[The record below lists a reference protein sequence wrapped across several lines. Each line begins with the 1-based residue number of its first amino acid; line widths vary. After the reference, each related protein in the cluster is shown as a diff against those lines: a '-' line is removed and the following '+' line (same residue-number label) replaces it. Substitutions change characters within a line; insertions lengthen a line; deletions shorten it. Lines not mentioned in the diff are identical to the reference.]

1 MKSQNITRDAAIK
14 GGLWSAVDR
23 FGRQGVQFVVQL
35 ILARLLLPEDF
46 GLIAMVTVV
55 VQIASVFVRA
65 GFGAGIIQK
74 ETLDQTDASTAFWLN
89 MGLALVVYGILFS
102 GAPWIAFFY
111 NEPELS
117 LLTRVLA
124 LNLITGGIN
133 NIQISLLQRNLEFK
147 KIFLSTLPGT
157 ILSGILGVS
166 AALAGWGAWAL
177 VVQMVSGTFFSILLL
192 WKISGWYPSFQF
204 SGQVAKRLLR
214 FGSNVVGVQ
223 FIEQFFRQLY
233 TLVIGAV
240 YSPAL
245 LGYYSRSQ
253 AIQQMPTM
261 TVTSVVNQVALPSL
275 SRSQNDR
282 ERMVRGLRE
291 SIQLL
296 SLVVGPGMV
305 ALALLAEPLVRVVLT
320 EKWLPMVPYL
330 QLFCIIGFLE
340 PRYRLITQALL
351 ACGRSEDALRLSIYR
366 RLVDLVVLAFTFDKG
381 LIWIV
386 GGQVASFGV
395 GRFVDEVIM
404 RRSLVYRIRDQWV
417 DSVPVIVT
425 SLFMFSFIESVGHL
439 VENRALGYLCISM
452 VPVGFSFAIGFFLF
466 KRDMMTKTIKR
477 LLSQPVS
484 AAK

>member
-1 MKSQNITRDAAIK
+1 
-14 GGLWSAVDR
+14 
-23 FGRQGVQFVVQL
+23 
-35 ILARLLLPEDF
+35 
-46 GLIAMVTVV
+46 
-55 VQIASVFVRA
+55 
-65 GFGAGIIQK
+65 
-74 ETLDQTDASTAFWLN
+74 
-89 MGLALVVYGILFS
+89 
-102 GAPWIAFFY
+102 
-111 NEPELS
+111 
-117 LLTRVLA
+117 
-124 LNLITGGIN
+124 
-133 NIQISLLQRNLEFK
+133 
-147 KIFLSTLPGT
+147 
-157 ILSGILGVS
+157 
-166 AALAGWGAWAL
+166 
-177 VVQMVSGTFFSILLL
+177 
-192 WKISGWYPSFQF
+192 
-204 SGQVAKRLLR
+204 
-214 FGSNVVGVQ
+214 
-223 FIEQFFRQLY
+223 
-233 TLVIGAV
+233 
-240 YSPAL
+240 
-245 LGYYSRSQ
+245 
-253 AIQQMPTM
+253 
-261 TVTSVVNQVALPSL
+261 
-275 SRSQNDR
+275 
-282 ERMVRGLRE
+282 
-291 SIQLL
+291 
-296 SLVVGPGMV
+296 MV

-439 VENRALGYLCISM
+439 VKNRALGYLCISM

>member
-35 ILARLLLPEDF
+35 VLARLLLPEDF

-204 SGQVAKRLLR
+204 SSQVAKRLLR

-477 LLSQPVS
+477 LLSQSVS